1 MGTPQGSV
9 LAPLLF
15 ILFINDLILPGLTI
29 KFADDTTVAISTDN
43 SDEMLS
49 AIKSACDKM
58 NRWCFLNQ
66 LILNEEKTMK
76 VHFYKTDPKIDIQGG
91 TQTVKFL
98 GTYMDSKFTWEP
110 QIDYICSKLSR
121 SYFAILK
128 MKHTVPYS
136 TLLTLYYALVHCHL
150 NYNIILWGQAV
161 TISRVFVLQKR
172 IIRLIYGL
180 KPLESC
186 RPIFKGNR
194 ILTLTSIYILKC
206 SMHAYRNKDSFQR
219 NCDTHAYPTRNKN
232 DFVIPKH
239 TTALY
244 EKSPYY
250 VCVKIFNKLPNT
262 LKEAKSLMI
271 FRNKLKSLLYDHAFY
286 TINEFMGADL
296 KD

>member
-1 MGTPQGSV
+1 
-9 LAPLLF
+9 
-15 ILFINDLILPGLTI
+15 
-29 KFADDTTVAISTDN
+29 
-43 SDEMLS
+43 
-49 AIKSACDKM
+49 
-58 NRWCFLNQ
+58 
-66 LILNEEKTMK
+66 
-76 VHFYKTDPKIDIQGG
+76 
-91 TQTVKFL
+91 
-98 GTYMDSKFTWEP
+98 
-110 QIDYICSKLSR
+110 
-121 SYFAILK
+121 

-186 RPIFKGNR
+186 RPIFKGHR

-206 SMHAYRNKDSFQR
+206 SMHAYRNKDIFQR
-219 NCDTHAYPTRNKN
+219 NCDTHAYPTRNQN